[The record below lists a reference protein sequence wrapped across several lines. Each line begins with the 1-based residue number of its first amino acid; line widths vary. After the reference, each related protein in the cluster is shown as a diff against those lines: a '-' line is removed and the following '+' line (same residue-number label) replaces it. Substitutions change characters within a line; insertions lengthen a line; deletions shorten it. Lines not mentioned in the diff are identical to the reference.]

1 MRTPYVPNTQ
11 AYLQHY
17 GGLPTFRGDL
27 FQDGHG
33 LGSLFGSLVRKV
45 VPLFTRHV
53 APTLKSAG
61 KTFLKSGAEALTDVI
76 TGERDLKTAF
86 QERGREGLRN
96 VGKDLAKRINQ
107 SGEGRRR
114 RKRLKRS
121 HKPDIFDRSQ
131 CH

>member
-96 VGKDLAKRINQ
+96 VGKDLVKRINQ